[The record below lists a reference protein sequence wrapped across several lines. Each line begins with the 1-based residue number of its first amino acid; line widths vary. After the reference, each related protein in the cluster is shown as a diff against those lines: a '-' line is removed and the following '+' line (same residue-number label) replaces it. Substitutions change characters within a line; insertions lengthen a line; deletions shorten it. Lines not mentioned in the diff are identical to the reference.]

1 MAHTVSIED
10 NGVSYT
16 CAPTESLLEGMQ
28 RLGRRG
34 IPVGCR
40 GGGCGDP
47 GRWL

>member
-28 RLGRRG
+28 QIGRAH
-34 IPVGCR
+34 V
-40 GGGCGDP
+40 
-47 GRWL
+47 